1 MDDMPEEVVWLR
13 DWFARLGCRLP
24 DRPEEISALNYFEA
38 KLIDSLK
45 VIELITE
52 IEDHFRIRFSE
63 THFQE
68 RRFSTI
74 GGLGA
79 LIGELRA
86 GQE

>member
-1 MDDMPEEVVWLR
+1 
-13 DWFARLGCRLP
+13 
-24 DRPEEISALNYFEA
+24 
-38 KLIDSLK
+38 

-63 THFQE
+63 AHFQE

-79 LIGELRA
+79 LIGELRS
-86 GQE
+86 GQG